1 MTMLRAP
8 PQLPTGTQDLICSKP
23 SIWIWRND
31 SRTTQADARQQ
42 GYTLPDSLSTFSP
55 RVSRVEVS
63 YLCTRKGVR
72 LCVRSSRQLVG
83 DNLVTVWVLA
93 QGRDPAAVRGRQKA
107 SETVH
112 PLACRAI
119 YSSLMTPSPLPNAA

>member
-72 LCVRSSRQLVG
+72 LGVRSSQQLVG
-83 DNLVTVWVLA
+83 DNLLTVCVL
-93 QGRDPAAVRGRQKA
+93 GSRSGLPAGPGA
-107 SETVH
+107 TVDQALGATH
-112 PLACRAI
+112 WLTRS
-119 YSSLMTPSPLPNAA
+119 YVFENA